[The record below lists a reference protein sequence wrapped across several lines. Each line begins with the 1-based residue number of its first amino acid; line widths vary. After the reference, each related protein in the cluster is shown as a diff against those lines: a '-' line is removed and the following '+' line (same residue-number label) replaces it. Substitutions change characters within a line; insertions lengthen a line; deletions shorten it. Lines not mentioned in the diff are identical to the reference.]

1 MTDTRG
7 RLRDLITE
15 LAVVRGRVT
24 LSSGR
29 EADYYIDL
37 RRITLHH
44 EAAPLVGHVLLDRL
58 EEVGLGPGEVDAVG
72 GSGQSRQRRRAQKR
86 DRREARDPQ
95 ETRKRHGKQS
105 LSGAIADARH
115 TRCDDRGRIEAA
127 FPAGNGRLRRAARSA
142 KDRQGI
148 VRQFRRDRDGR
159 IG

>member
-1 MTDTRG
+1 MTDTRE

-15 LAVVRGRVT
+15 LAVVRGRIT

-72 GSGQSRQRRRAQKR
+72 GLTLG
-86 DRREARDPQ
+86 
-95 ETRKRHGKQS
+95 
-105 LSGAIADARH
+105 
-115 TRCDDRGRIEAA
+115 
-127 FPAGNGRLRRAARSA
+127 
-142 KDRQGI
+142 
-148 VRQFRRDRDGR
+148 
-159 IG
+159 